1 GKVGTEWPDS
11 LRVERQQVLE
21 AQDRVGEQE
30 AHQTEDQHRHR
41 VLFPILLLVGVN
53 PHQTISQSLQGTQH
67 RIKPSSAISLE
78 HLHEIKPHLLRDCCE
93 RDDVEE
99 ELKPV
104 RTLHSGALK
113 FFRPNHG
120 HERIDE
126 QEQGNDAHDE
136 VSHGVLLQF
145 FAEANVKSG
154 DDEEHD
160 DDSDEEQVTHNGP
173 PGQAQ

>member
-1 GKVGTEWPDS
+1 M
-11 LRVERQQVLE
+11 
-21 AQDRVGEQE
+21 
-30 AHQTEDQHRHR
+30 
-41 VLFPILLLVGVN
+41 
-53 PHQTISQSLQGTQH
+53 
-67 RIKPSSAISLE
+67 
-78 HLHEIKPHLLRDCCE
+78 LRDCCE

-173 PGQAQ
+173 PGQAQESGVASDLRSTENTFAFNPPRGGATVRRNPTNRRG